1 MLYHYCSTEGFFN
14 ILTSH
19 CIWLSENSCTND
31 RYEMR
36 MLDGVFYKALSN
48 LTERVGL
55 VQEQEKQAIACYE
68 GSKMFNFL
76 GCFSKESN
84 ILSQWRNYADDANG
98 FVIGF
103 DEKLFCADSNYR
115 LSLDRINPTGDVDQ
129 FFLHDVTYLEKKESR
144 DLVNQAEEWI
154 LKRQNNDFFEH
165 IFFGKHASFREEK
178 EVRLL
183 WLPELNGNIESVIFK
198 KKNNDFLSKIHFRTS
213 RDKIIPYVEFPF
225 SKESVREI
233 IIGPKNKMN
242 PDTVALKM
250 FLLNNGYN
258 LFNKKQ
264 DAKGVVITRFDIPY
278 V

>member
-103 DEKLFCADSNYR
+103 DEKLFCADSDYKLFR
-115 LSLDRINPTGDVDQ
+115 DEINPDKDVKH
-129 FFLHDVTYLEKKESR
+129 FFLHDVIYLEQNELSN
-144 DLVNQAEEWI
+144 LVNQAEKWI
-154 LKRQNNDFFEH
+154 LQPQSNNFFEH
-165 IFFGKHASFREEK
+165 IFLGKHASFREEK

-183 WLPELNGNIESVIFK
+183 WLPELIEKVETVIDEREKHNIF
-198 KKNNDFLSKIHFRTS
+198 SKVHFRTE

-225 SKESVREI
+225 SKESVKEI

-242 PDTVALKM
+242 PDTIALKI
-250 FLLNNGYN
+250 FLCNEGYDD
-258 LFNKKQ
+258 KTI
-264 DAKGVVITRFDIPY
+264 AITKFDSPY
-278 V
+278 T

>member
-129 FFLHDVTYLEKKESR
+129 FFLIR
-144 DLVNQAEEWI
+144 
-154 LKRQNNDFFEH
+154 
-165 IFFGKHASFREEK
+165 
-178 EVRLL
+178 
-183 WLPELNGNIESVIFK
+183 
-198 KKNNDFLSKIHFRTS
+198 
-213 RDKIIPYVEFPF
+213 
-225 SKESVREI
+225 
-233 IIGPKNKMN
+233 
-242 PDTVALKM
+242 
-250 FLLNNGYN
+250 
-258 LFNKKQ
+258 
-264 DAKGVVITRFDIPY
+264 
-278 V
+278 